1 MVMKVTAVTE
11 KRHNDF
17 YVGGISLLEELE
29 KADHSEKEKFVKDFN
44 QQDKSDQIKKEKAQ
58 DQRSSLLMEL
68 GEKKVKASL

>member
-17 YVGGISLLEELE
+17 YLGGKSLLEELE

-44 QQDKSDQIKKEKAQ
+44 Q
-58 DQRSSLLMEL
+58 
-68 GEKKVKASL
+68 